1 MSRDCQITY
10 AAIGIK
16 GIGKGCRLAAET
28 HIALDAG
35 EPLGRKLI
43 LRLENEGLSV
53 WTAYSRHSENG
64 MAWFSFH
71 EGNVVVK
78 IRTRKF
84 FKRCGYWLRPCR
96 PKCKGTTVSS
106 MTAALG
112 IASDADHEVAIGQR
126 ARYHCGTRHLGAE
139 IDACL

>member
-1 MSRDCQITY
+1 
-10 AAIGIK
+10 
-16 GIGKGCRLAAET
+16 
-28 HIALDAG
+28 
-35 EPLGRKLI
+35 
-43 LRLENEGLSV
+43 
-53 WTAYSRHSENG
+53 

-139 IDACL
+139 IDACLWLLLSSGST